1 MALKR
6 TFGFLCL
13 AAFKALTSEAVECAA
28 LPLESVHN
36 VHGGHSLPLGV
47 LGVGDGITDDVLQED
62 LEHPAGLLV
71 DQTGDTLDSTAASQ
85 AADGGLGDSLD
96 VVTENF
102 AVTLGAS
109 FPESFP
115 AFSSTAHFQ
124 HTQR

>member
-28 LPLESVHN
+28 LPLESVHD

-62 LEHPAGLLV
+62 LEHPTGLLV
-71 DQTGDTLDSTAASQ
+71 DQAEDTLDYFK
-85 AADGGLGDSLD
+85 
-96 VVTENF
+96 N
-102 AVTLGAS
+102 
-109 FPESFP
+109 FPELLTVNTIMDLP
-115 AFSSTAHFQ
+115 AHLDDVILDSSKTSDSPSELLLIE
-124 HTQR
+124 